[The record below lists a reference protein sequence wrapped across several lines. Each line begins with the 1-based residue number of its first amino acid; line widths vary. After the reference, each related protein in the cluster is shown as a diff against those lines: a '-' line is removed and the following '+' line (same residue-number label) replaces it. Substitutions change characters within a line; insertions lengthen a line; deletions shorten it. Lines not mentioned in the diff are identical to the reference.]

1 MVAVSSVET
10 EVSPS
15 GTETNSLVS
24 RSCSSGMRIPI
35 EKITADECKE
45 ELKNTFLSLQDKLGM
60 HSIDTNFLRGV
71 SKFCDRVNKFPH
83 SMLSS
88 ALHSFGVKSSSS
100 LKIIATQLLD
110 KKRKGKIFLQ
120 RGS

>member
-24 RSCSSGMRIPI
+24 RSSSSDMRISV

-45 ELKNTFLSLQDKLGM
+45 E
-60 HSIDTNFLRGV
+60 
-71 SKFCDRVNKFPH
+71 
-83 SMLSS
+83 
-88 ALHSFGVKSSSS
+88 
-100 LKIIATQLLD
+100 
-110 KKRKGKIFLQ
+110 
-120 RGS
+120 